1 MRRRR
6 ALAAF
11 CFAALLL
18 VSCGRLAEAASP
30 AETSVSEPPASVA
43 PPPESVSDPETVP
56 EPEKKP
62 LAQAKELPV
71 SAEPVELKPD
81 RWEIPPNPHYQGEPY
96 WERVWWVHGR
106 ILRITQADGYET
118 GEPKPETSGWT
129 SFPPDFDID
138 TIDIAETLTPQYLCN
153 EAGDLLYPDIFYYI
167 YFREDYLNLTNKE
180 ETFFIRYDGTE
191 TDLPR
196 LPVTKAQYMEPLP
209 DGTCLGYLWDIPIH
223 YDREG
228 NQLSVDTTRY
238 QLSLPNGAVLDAAV
252 KGHSLLTE
260 HITPYLRGH
269 PDLAVQQKIND
280 GLAEYFSR
288 GDSFVNDQGQM
299 TGISHLTFS
308 ADCTG
313 DVLHVK
319 YDEFWRPFRT
329 FSGDWFTGHIHFD
342 LNTGE
347 VCQFSDLFADEEGA
361 KRLIYEKA
369 SEKYADYSDYSPSE
383 EIDRYFIPGYFFISG
398 GSVCY
403 ETRWTFSHS
412 KTGNPVEIPLEEFD
426 EYLDRDGS
434 FYQALTWQ

>member
-1 MRRRR
+1 MRKG
-6 ALAAF
+6 
-11 CFAALLL
+11 FAALLL
-18 VSCGRLAEAASP
+18 AFALLAACAAAPEAG
-30 AETSVSEPPASVA
+30 SV
-43 PPPESVSDPETVP
+43 PPPETSASVSLQPESTSGSASEESGP
-56 EPEKKP
+56 KP
-62 LAQAKELPV
+62 LSRAKELPV
-71 SAEPVELKPD
+71 SSEPVELKPD
-81 RWEIPPNPHYQGEPY
+81 QWEIPPNPHYQGKPY

-106 ILRITQADGYET
+106 VLRITEAEGYDT
-118 GEPKPETSGWT
+118 GEPESG
-129 SFPPDFDID
+129 SSGEASPLPDLNWDEYWD
-138 TIDIAETLTPQYLCN
+138 TIDIAETLTPQYLCD
-153 EAGDLLYPDIFYYI
+153 EAGNLLYPDIFYYI

-196 LPVTKAQYMEPLP
+196 LPVTKAQCMEPLP

-228 NQLSVDTTRY
+228 NQLSVDTTQY
-238 QLSLPNGAVLDAAV
+238 QLPLPNGAVLDAAV

-260 HITPYLRGH
+260 HITPYLRDH
-269 PDLAVQQKIND
+269 PDPVVQQKIND
-280 GLAEYFSR
+280 GLEEYFSS
-288 GDSFVNDQGQM
+288 GHSFVNGQGQM

-313 DVLHVK
+313 HVLHVK

-329 FSGDWFTGHIHFD
+329 FSGDWFIGHILFD

-347 VCQFSDLFADEEGA
+347 VCQFSDLFADGEGA

-383 EIDRYFIPGYFFISG
+383 EVDRYFIPSYFFISG

-403 ETRWTFSHS
+403 ETRWTFSRS
-412 KTGNPVEIPLEEFD
+412 KTGNPVKIPLEEFAG
-426 EYLDRDGS
+426 YLDREGS
-434 FYQALTWQ
+434 FYRALTQ